1 MRTGAPRAP
10 ADWSAGSSLKICL
23 RCDARFEARDWT
35 CPACGHEP
43 ERKDGLLLFAP
54 ELDSRV
60 GDFDAR
66 WFPALAAREAGSFWF
81 RSRNRLIVWA
91 LEHHF
96 PSARCLLEVG
106 CGTGFVVAGIA
117 QAGAPLTLH
126 AGDAQ
131 SSGLMFAR
139 DRAPA
144 ARLYQLDAR
153 SLPFDREFD
162 VVGAFD
168 VIEHLDEDERVLA
181 QMWRAIRP
189 GGGALITVPQH
200 GWLWSAEDAAGG
212 HKRRYSRREVVEKV
226 QRAGFSV
233 ERVTSFVTVPLPLM
247 AASRLRARV
256 GMRCDPDAN
265 AELSLPRSIDRLLE
279 AAMSAELALIRRG
292 VSLPAG
298 GSLLVVARRR

>member
-1 MRTGAPRAP
+1 M
-10 ADWSAGSSLKICL
+10 KICL
-23 RCDARFEARDWT
+23 RCEQRFEARDWT

-54 ELDSRV
+54 ALDSQV
-60 GDFDAR
+60 EDFDAR
-66 WFPALAAREAGSFWF
+66 WFPELAAREAASFWF

-91 LEHHF
+91 LERHF
-96 PSARCLLEVG
+96 PSARNLLEVG

-117 QAGAPLTLH
+117 QALASLSLE
-126 AGDAQ
+126 AGDPQ
-131 SSGLMFAR
+131 TSGLAFAR
-139 DRAPA
+139 DRVPG
-144 ARLYQLDAR
+144 ARLYQFDAR

-181 QMWRAIRP
+181 QMWRAVRP

-200 GWLWSAEDAAGG
+200 GWLWSAEDDAGG
-212 HKRRYSRREVVEKV
+212 HKRRYSRRELVAKV

-233 ERVTSFVTVPLPLM
+233 ERVTSFVSVLLPLM
-247 AASRLRARV
+247 AAARLRARV
-256 GMRCDPDAN
+256 GMRHDPDAN
-265 AELSLPRSIDRLLE
+265 MELSLPRPLDRLLE
-279 AAMSAELALIRRG
+279 TAMTAERALVRRD

-298 GSLLVVARRR
+298 GSLLLVARRH

>member
-1 MRTGAPRAP
+1 
-10 ADWSAGSSLKICL
+10 LKICL
-23 RCDARFEARDWT
+23 RCEQRFEAREWT
-35 CPACGHEP
+35 CPVCGHEP

-54 ELDSRV
+54 ELDSQV
-60 GDFDAR
+60 DDFDAR
-66 WFPALAAREAGSFWF
+66 WFPELAAREAASFWF

-91 LEHHF
+91 LQRHF
-96 PSARCLLEVG
+96 PSARNLLEVG

-117 QAGAPLTLH
+117 EAVAPLSLE

-131 SSGLMFAR
+131 SSGLAFAR
-139 DRAPA
+139 DRVPG

-168 VIEHLDEDERVLA
+168 VIEHLDEDEHVLS
-181 QMWRAIRP
+181 QMWRAVRP

-200 GWLWSAEDAAGG
+200 GWLWSAEDVAGG
-212 HKRRYSRREVVEKV
+212 HKRRYTRRELVEKV

-233 ERVTSFVTVPLPLM
+233 ERVTSFVSVLLPLM
-247 AASRLRARV
+247 AAARLRGRV
-256 GMRCDPDAN
+256 GMQHDPDSN
-265 AELSLPRSIDRLLE
+265 LELSLPRPLDRLLE
-279 AAMSAELALIRRG
+279 TAMTAERTLVRRG

-298 GSLLVVARRR
+298 GSLLLVARRH